1 MLLVFLIK
9 LIWPFIRE
17 VLTVF
22 FVGGGVYII
31 YAVISY

>member
-17 VLTVF
+17 VLTVV
-22 FVGGGVYII
+22 FVATGI
-31 YAVISY
+31 YLITKAIYF